1 VAGDR
6 VRHDFYETRQGVR
19 FTISPQARDD
29 VLDKL
34 LALNHYRYEQEVK
47 QGKHTKKGRKR
58 SGAAKSQPPA
68 TDASLDDGLF
78 SPPDS
83 LF

>member
-1 VAGDR
+1 L
-6 VRHDFYETRQGVR
+6 
-19 FTISPQARDD
+19 TISPQARAD

-47 QGKHTKKGRKR
+47 QGLHSGKERGASSKRGTGRAP
-58 SGAAKSQPPA
+58 SGIVPA
-68 TDASLDDGLF
+68 LDDGGLF
-78 SPPDS
+78 PPEGT